1 MLPALIVAIFFI
13 GFLFGYATRVWRS
26 RRRRAH
32 YLMHGPKRSISQ
44 ADDISGIDSKQPVG
58 AFAGRARRAF

>member
-44 ADDISGIDSKQPVG
+44 ADDIPEIGSGQSVG